1 MHEPSHPHRVV
12 IVGGGFGG
20 LAVARALRKAPVEVT
35 VLDRRNFHVFQPLL
49 YQVAT
54 GGLSPAD
61 IATAHRW
68 ILRRQENARVLLAEV
83 AGFDPAK
90 REVLLTDGAV
100 PYDTLILAAGAEP
113 SYFGHDEWAAHA
125 PGLKT
130 LEDGTEIRRRIYLAF
145 EAAEREPDPARR
157 AEWLTFAVVGAG
169 PTGVELA
176 GAIVEIARHT
186 LRQEFRA
193 MDPAA
198 ARVVLLDAAER
209 VLPVYPPDLSDKCAR
224 SLARLGVEVRTG
236 TRIEHI
242 DAEGV
247 RVRAG
252 ADEER
257 IPARTVLWA
266 AGVRANPLG
275 RRLADT
281 LGVSTDRMGRIP
293 VEPDLSVP
301 GHPDVFVIG
310 DLALCTGADGAP
322 LPGVA
327 PVAMQQGRY
336 AGRLIY
342 ARLAGR
348 QSGPFRYVNKGELA
362 TIGRAAAVANFG
374 RLRFSGYP
382 AWLLWLFVHL
392 MYLVDFE
399 NRLLVFVQWAWNYV
413 TWNRGARLI
422 AHGWN
427 AVKREP

>member
-1 MHEPSHPHRVV
+1 
-12 IVGGGFGG
+12 
-20 LAVARALRKAPVEVT
+20 
-35 VLDRRNFHVFQPLL
+35 
-49 YQVAT
+49 
-54 GGLSPAD
+54 
-61 IATAHRW
+61 
-68 ILRRQENARVLLAEV
+68 
-83 AGFDPAK
+83 
-90 REVLLTDGAV
+90 V

-113 SYFGHDEWAAHA
+113 FYFGHDEWAEHA

-130 LEDGTEIRRRIYLAF
+130 LEDATEIRRRIYMAF
-145 EAAEREPDPARR
+145 EAAEREPDRARR
-157 AEWLTFAVVGAG
+157 AEWLTFVVVGAG

-176 GAIVEIARHT
+176 GAIVEIARRT
-186 LRQEFRA
+186 LRREFRA
-193 MDPAA
+193 MDPAS
-198 ARVVLLDAAER
+198 ARVVLLDAADR
-209 VLPVYPPDLSDKCAR
+209 VLPVYPRDLSEKCAR

-247 RVRAG
+247 QVRA
-252 ADEER
+252 ADTEQR
-257 IPARTVLWA
+257 IIARTVLWA

-275 RRLADT
+275 RELAEA
-281 LGVSTDRMGRIP
+281 LGATTDRMGRIA

-301 GHPDVFVIG
+301 GHAGVFVIG
-310 DLALCTGADGAP
+310 DLALRPWKDSVP

-336 AGRLIY
+336 VGRVIR

-348 QSGPFRYVNKGELA
+348 ILTPFRYVNKGELA

-392 MYLVDFE
+392 MYLVEFE
-399 NRLLVFVQWAWNYV
+399 SRLLVFVQWAWNYV

-427 AVKREP
+427 PVRREDVKRET

>member
-1 MHEPSHPHRVV
+1 
-12 IVGGGFGG
+12 
-20 LAVARALRKAPVEVT
+20 VEIT
-35 VLDRRNFHVFQPLL
+35 LLDRRNFHVFQPPL

-61 IATAHRW
+61 IATALRW
-68 ILRRQENARVLLAEV
+68 ILRHQRNARVLLAEV
-83 AGFDPAK
+83 TGFDPAT
-90 REVLLTDGAV
+90 REVLLADGAV
-100 PYDTLILAAGAEP
+100 PYDTLILASGAEP
-113 SYFGHDEWAAHA
+113 SYFGHDEWAEHA

-130 LEDGTEIRRRIYLAF
+130 LEDATEIRRRIYLAF

-157 AEWLTFAVVGAG
+157 AEWLAFVVVGAG

-176 GAIVEIARHT
+176 GAIVEIARRT
-186 LRQEFRA
+186 LRREFRA

-198 ARVVLLDAAER
+198 ARVVLLDAADR

-224 SLARLGVEVRTG
+224 SLARLGVEVRTS

-242 DAEGV
+242 DATGV
-247 RVRAG
+247 RVRA
-252 ADEER
+252 ADTGQR
-257 IPARTVLWA
+257 IAARTVLWA

-275 RRLADT
+275 RQLASAF
-281 LGVSTDRMGRIP
+281 GVAVDRMGRIA

-301 GHPDVFVIG
+301 GHPDAFVIG
-310 DLALCTGADGAP
+310 DLALRPWRDGAS

-336 AGRLIY
+336 VGNVIR

-348 QSGPFRYVNKGELA
+348 VVKPFRYANKGELA

-399 NRLLVFVQWAWNYV
+399 NRLLVFVQWAWNYA

-422 AHGWN
+422 AHGWK
-427 AVKREP
+427 ARPAEDGRT

>member
-1 MHEPSHPHRVV
+1 VHRVV

-20 LAVARALRKAPVEVT
+20 LAAARALRNAPVEVT

-54 GGLSPAD
+54 GGLSPAE
-61 IATAHRW
+61 IATALRW
-68 ILRRQENARVLLAEV
+68 ILRRQRNTRVLLAEV
-83 AGFDPAK
+83 TGFDVAR
-90 REVLLTDGAV
+90 REVLLMDGRV

-113 SYFGHDEWAAHA
+113 TYFGHEAWATDA

-130 LEDGTEIRRRIYLAF
+130 LEDATEIRRRIYLAF
-145 EAAEREPDPARR
+145 EAAEREPDPVRR

-176 GAIVEIARHT
+176 GAIVEIARRT
-186 LRQEFRA
+186 LRREFRA
-193 MDPAA
+193 IDPAT
-198 ARVVLLDAAER
+198 ARVLLLDAAER
-209 VLPVYPPDLSDKCAR
+209 VLPLYPPDLSAKCAK

-236 TRIEHI
+236 ARIEHI
-242 DAEGV
+242 DGEGM
-247 RVRAG
+247 RMRAG
-252 ADEER
+252 DTEER
-257 IPARTVLWA
+257 IAARTVLWA
-266 AGVRANPLG
+266 AGVRGNPLG
-275 RRLADT
+275 KRLADA
-281 LGVSTDRMGRIP
+281 LAVPTDRAGRIA

-301 GHPDVFVIG
+301 GHPDVFVVG
-310 DLALCTGADGAP
+310 DLALRPWKSGVP

-336 AGRLIY
+336 VGRAIRARMAGR
-342 ARLAGR
+342 AV
-348 QSGPFRYVNKGELA
+348 GPFRYLNKGELA

-422 AHGWN
+422 AHGWT
-427 AVKREP
+427 AVRREERET